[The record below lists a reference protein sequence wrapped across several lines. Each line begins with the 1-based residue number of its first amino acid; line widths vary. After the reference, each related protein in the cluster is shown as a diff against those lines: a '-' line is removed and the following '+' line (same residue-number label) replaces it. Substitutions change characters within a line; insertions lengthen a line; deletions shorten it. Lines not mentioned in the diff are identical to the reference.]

1 MFCSSLPVFDLE
13 EPAQALML
21 ADLSVFDLDEP
32 LQPLMLAD
40 VKQHYDRKSR
50 ESVVF
55 THALFLSSRGQVA
68 AGTVVEHRAGET
80 RAAFAVRVMNTAN
93 PTSIYQAFVCAGCP
107 ETSARIAYH
116 CCWLSVV
123 SQYSKRCIEHVP
135 GYSID
140 RVGKNGMTL
149 LSTSISA
156 DAENAVYWLMRRG
169 ASPHARNANGTT
181 ALSHCVGRCIASCA
195 FAIEECVHE
204 RMKIL
209 MLCDA
214 APSNGGGGCGGV
226 GGDAPRAPKRKRTV
240 RK

>member
-1 MFCSSLPVFDLE
+1 MFCPFESSL
-13 EPAQALML
+13 AA
-21 ADLSVFDLDEP
+21 FDLDEP

-40 VKQHYDRKSR
+40 VKQHYTRQSMQNVAITR
-50 ESVVF
+50 
-55 THALFLSSRGQVA
+55 ALFMSPRGQA
-68 AGTVVEHRAGET
+68 AIAKVVEYRAGEPLAVY
-80 RAAFAVRVMNTAN
+80 AARVINVAN
-93 PTSIYQAFVCAGCP
+93 PNDIYTALVGAGCP
-107 ETSARIAYH
+107 GTSALAAYH
-116 CCWLSVV
+116 CCWMSVV
-123 SQYSKRCIEHVP
+123 SQYSKRCIELIP

-140 RVGKNGMTL
+140 RVGKNGLTL

-181 ALSHCVGRCIASCA
+181 ALSHCVGRCIKSCT
-195 FAIEECVHE
+195 FAIGECVHE

-214 APSNGGGGCGGV
+214 APPSNGGGRCGGV
-226 GGDAPRAPKRKRTV
+226 GGDDAPHAHAPKRKRTA